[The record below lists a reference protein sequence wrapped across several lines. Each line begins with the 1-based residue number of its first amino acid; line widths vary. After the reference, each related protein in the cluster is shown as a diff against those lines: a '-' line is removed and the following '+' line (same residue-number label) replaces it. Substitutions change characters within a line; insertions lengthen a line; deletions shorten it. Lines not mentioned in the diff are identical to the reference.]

1 MKKIHSFL
9 FDYLIIKKSDLFDSS
24 YYLEIYDDC
33 RNANINPILH
43 YVKVGWKEGRNPS
56 AMFNT
61 TYYLET
67 YRDVRLQ
74 RINPLVHYIRYGKKE
89 KRSPL
94 PENSL
99 IDNNK
104 NKLQNFSSVSSE
116 FHLKQQTS
124 LISLYFQKSVLFIR
138 KYGFSQYIKKVIAS
152 FTFSNTKPPKEITNN
167 NFPKENPFKI
177 IYNQSLDNSRINFGS
192 EHIGENNEIEPIE
205 NPSVKTIAFYLP
217 QFHPI
222 PENDKWWGR
231 GFTEWTN
238 VSKAVPQFVGHYQP
252 RFPGELGYYDLRV
265 KETVKR
271 QIELAQKY
279 GIFGFCFY
287 FYWFNGKRLLE
298 KPLENFF
305 NLSEIDFPFCLCW
318 ANEDWTRR
326 WDGRSDQI
334 LISQDHTFEY
344 DSIIIHDFLKYFQDP
359 RYILIDG
366 RPLIIVY
373 RANILKDPKTTI
385 RYWKDISLQNGF
397 KEPLVLTTSTFGYSE
412 PENDGFDG
420 IIDFP
425 PHNINNLP
433 ELSSDLQLLNPEY
446 SGLVYRYSD
455 LVNFS
460 IHKLNNNQTKKYFT
474 VSPSWDNEPRR
485 PGNGLTFI
493 DSSPEIYGYWL
504 DSVCR
509 YTMTKFEKSER
520 LVFINAWNEWAE
532 GAYLEPDRKFGYA
545 YLQMTYDVLDNLKN
559 SKFFIPQKVTKDIL
573 QNNTK
578 NIYQLYHEKI
588 MNMFPVYSNQENR
601 FDNTQISS
609 FIDNLFLDKSLD
621 ITPLVSIII
630 PVHNHFS
637 DTLNCLKS
645 LSEINDKIPFEII
658 IVDDCS
664 TDESKLI
671 FQNCKNLRYIR
682 NESNLGFLRSCN
694 IGANNALGDYLL
706 LLNNDTLVLPGWL
719 ENLIK
724 TFHVYSNTG
733 LVGSKLLY
741 PDGTL
746 QEAGGIIWEDG
757 GGLNFGR
764 NDDPQKPEYNYLRNV
779 DYCSGASICVPK
791 KLWID
796 LKGFDELFVPA
807 YYEDTDLAFRIREKG
822 YEVLYQPQSEV
833 IHLEGKTSGTDLTSG
848 VKKYQ
853 EINREKFLSKWKDKI
868 GFYGN
873 PLSSEFSYRN
883 RIRNKKAL
891 VIDVCTP
898 KPDQDSG
905 SIDTYYYLTSIRKL
919 GFEVTFISV
928 VDSELIDKYV
938 TDLQFAGIEC
948 IYQPYLRSIEAFIK
962 KFGKYFD
969 VFLLFRAPY
978 GGKYIDLVKKSAP
991 RSKVIFN
998 TVDLHFLREMR
1009 ENEISGQKLKL
1020 QTNLLKNLEIK
1031 IMKKADLVILV
1042 SEFEQQFLDSLKL
1055 KINAKIIPLPRSIP
1069 GRSNDFSKRNHIIFI
1084 GGFLH
1089 KPNIDAVFN
1098 FVNEIWPSISKELPD
1113 CEFWIVGSNIPD
1125 EIRNLEGTSIR
1136 VLGFVDDLSMVFEN
1150 VKLSVAP
1157 LRFGAG
1163 IKGKILTSLSY
1174 GVPCVASTIAVEGM
1188 NLTDNVNILKA
1199 ENSFEFQ
1206 EKVIRLYKNEYEWEN
1221 ISKNGLFFVQEN
1233 YSVSFFEDK
1242 LKLLFDDLGLFN

>member
-1 MKKIHSFL
+1 
-9 FDYLIIKKSDLFDSS
+9 
-24 YYLEIYDDC
+24 
-33 RNANINPILH
+33 
-43 YVKVGWKEGRNPS
+43 
-56 AMFNT
+56 
-61 TYYLET
+61 
-67 YRDVRLQ
+67 
-74 RINPLVHYIRYGKKE
+74 
-89 KRSPL
+89 
-94 PENSL
+94 
-99 IDNNK
+99 
-104 NKLQNFSSVSSE
+104 
-116 FHLKQQTS
+116 
-124 LISLYFQKSVLFIR
+124 
-138 KYGFSQYIKKVIAS
+138 VIAS
-152 FTFSNTKPPKEITNN
+152 FTFSNTKPSIEKTKND
-167 NFPKENPFKI
+167 FPIENPFEI
-177 IYNQSLDNSRINFGS
+177 VYNQSLDNSKIIIGS
-192 EHIGENNEIEPIE
+192 EYIGENNEIEPIE
-205 NPSVKTIAFYLP
+205 NPLVKTIAFYLP

-265 KETVKR
+265 KDTIKR

-298 KPLENFF
+298 KPLENFL
-305 NLSEIDFPFCLCW
+305 NLSDIDFPFCLCW

-334 LISQDHTFEY
+334 LISQDHSFEY
-344 DSIIIHDFLKYFQDP
+344 DSNIIHDFLKYFCDP

-373 RANILKDPKTTI
+373 RANILKDPGTTI
-385 RYWKDISLQNGF
+385 RYWKDISIQNGF

-412 PENDGFDG
+412 LENDGFDG
-420 IIDFP
+420 LIDFP
-425 PHNINNLP
+425 PHNLNNLP
-433 ELSSDLQLLNPEY
+433 ELSSELQLLNPEY
-446 SGLVYRYSD
+446 SGIVYKYSD
-455 LVNFS
+455 LVNYS
-460 IHKLNNNQTKKYFT
+460 ILKLSNNQTKKYFT
-474 VSPSWDNEPRR
+474 VSPSWDNEARR

-493 DSSPEIYGYWL
+493 DSSPEFYGYWL
-504 DSVCR
+504 DSVSR

-545 YLQMTYDVLDNLKN
+545 YLQMTYDVLKNLN
-559 SKFFIPQKVTKDIL
+559 SSKFIIPKKEPKEIH
-573 QNNTK
+573 QNKKINK
-578 NIYQLYHEKI
+578 YQLYYEKI
-588 MNMFPVYSNQENR
+588 MKLFPVYSNQDNGI
-601 FDNTQISS
+601 DNTQISS
-609 FIDNLFLDKSLD
+609 FIDNLFIDLSSA
-621 ITPLVSIII
+621 IAPLVSIII

-645 LSEINDKIPFEII
+645 LSEINDNIPFEII

-664 TDESKLI
+664 IDETNLF
-671 FQNCKNLRYIR
+671 FQKCKNFRYIR
-682 NESNLGFLRSCN
+682 NESNEGFLRSCN
-694 IGANNALGDYLL
+694 IGAKNALGDYLI

-719 ENLIK
+719 ENLIR
-724 TFHVYSNTG
+724 TFHAFPNAG

-764 NDDPQKPEYNYLRNV
+764 NDDPQKPKYNYLRDV

-833 IHLEGKTSGTDLTSG
+833 IHLEGKSSGTDLTSG

-853 EINREKFLSKWKDKI
+853 EINREKFLSKWKEKI
-868 GFYGN
+868 VSYGN

-883 RIRNKKAL
+883 RTRNKKAL

-905 SIDTYYYLTSIRKL
+905 SIDTFYYLTSIRKL

-938 TDLQFAGIEC
+938 TNLQFLGIEC
-948 IYQPYLRSIEAFIK
+948 IYQPYLGSIETFIK

-969 VFLLFRAPY
+969 VFFLFRAPY

-991 RSKVIFN
+991 KSKIVFN

-1009 ENEISGQKLKL
+1009 ENEVSGQKLKL

-1031 IMKKADLVILV
+1031 IMKKADQVILV
-1042 SEFEQQFLDSLKL
+1042 SEFEQTFLDSLKL
-1055 KINAKIIPLPRSIP
+1055 KVNTKIIPLPRSIP
-1069 GRSNDFSKRNHIIFI
+1069 GRYNDFSKRNHIIFI

-1089 KPNIDAVFN
+1089 KPNIDAVFY
-1098 FVNEIWPSISKELPD
+1098 FVNEIWQIIHKELPD

-1125 EIRNLEGTSIR
+1125 EIRNLENTSIR
-1136 VLGFVDDLSMVFEN
+1136 VLGFIDDLSIVFEK
-1150 VKLSVAP
+1150 VKMSVAP

-1174 GVPCVASTIAVEGM
+1174 GVPCIATSIATEGM
-1188 NLTDNVNILKA
+1188 KLIDDINILKA
-1199 ENSFEFQ
+1199 DSPYEFQ
-1206 EKVIRLYKNEYEWEN
+1206 QKVIQLYSKEAEWEK
-1221 ISKNGLFFVQEN
+1221 ISKNGILFVHDNFSL
-1233 YSVSFFEDK
+1233 SVFEEK
-1242 LKLLFDDLGLFN
+1242 LKAIFEELGLLS